1 MIRETSLITNIKR
14 WARQDTF
21 KVVAIAALLIILVAA
36 VVRHALLLSQ
46 HNVPVGIDGYYY
58 VLQIDALKK
67 NHRLYFPS
75 HTPFV
80 LYFLT
85 AIGYFTNNSVTAVK
99 VGTLLLD
106 ILLCLAI
113 FALTVS
119 TTHNLWLG
127 VLGSALAT
135 VSGLHL
141 YMIAEFINTLG
152 ALTFLVLSG
161 WCIVRWTQTRGPKWI
176 GLAVVS
182 LAAAVFSHQMAVG
195 VISVVAVS
203 LFLFK
208 GLVSSRSEGRYAF
221 AALIA
226 FVAIYFAPAL
236 LKAQA
241 VIDIPERLRTE
252 LTAIPHWP
260 ISYNYFPETLMLAL
274 FAPVALVLLLGPMRR
289 IGAGTIG
296 GSLTGLVAIWSLLV
310 TLNPF
315 LTEDRGWTEIVG
327 RIRGLAY
334 IQVALLV
341 PAVIWLLFSA
351 RRKFTI
357 YVLAIL
363 PPFAILT
370 ALSPL
375 PLGLRGEYLVRR
387 AELAQKLPYYIDRVG
402 KDSLI
407 TASHGDQFLVTAT
420 LGIASQRL
428 PQENTASRTVYWL
441 LDTSKHQ
448 PPALAESVV
457 VVDHST
463 SRTVLV
469 EDGVLRS
476 YLLSATDADKRTLI
490 SYNRHLLVAYRRG
503 GPGSPFRLR

>member
-1 MIRETSLITNIKR
+1 MNNIHLFTNIKR
-14 WARQDTF
+14 WSRQDNF
-21 KVVAIAALLIILVAA
+21 KLVAIVALLIVLVTGA
-36 VVRHALLLSQ
+36 VRDARRLSQ
-46 HNVPVGIDGYYY
+46 YNVPVGIDGYYY
-58 VLQIDALKK
+58 VLQIDALKN

-85 AIGYFTNNSVTAVK
+85 VISFFTNDAVTAVK
-99 VGTLLLD
+99 VGSVLLETLLC
-106 ILLCLAI
+106 IGI

-119 TTHNLWLG
+119 ATHNLCLG
-127 VLGSALAT
+127 VLSSALAT

-152 ALTFLVLSG
+152 ALTFLVWSG
-161 WCIVRWTQTRGPKWI
+161 WFTIRWVQTRALKWI
-176 GLAVVS
+176 SLAVVF
-182 LAAAVFSHQMAVG
+182 LAAAVFSHQMAIG
-195 VISVVAVS
+195 VVLVVAVC

-208 GLVSSRSEGRYAF
+208 GLVSSKSEGRYAF
-221 AALIA
+221 ATLIVL
-226 FVAIYFAPAL
+226 VAIYFAPAL

-241 VIDIPERLRTE
+241 VVDIPERLRTE

-260 ISYNYFPETLMLAL
+260 ISYSYFPETLMLAV
-274 FAPVALVLLLGPMRR
+274 FAPVALLLLLGPMRR
-289 IGAGTIG
+289 TAAGTLG
-296 GSLTGLVAIWSLLV
+296 GSLAGLVAIWSLLV

-334 IQVALLV
+334 IQVALIF
-341 PAVIWLLFSA
+341 PAVIWLMFSA
-351 RRKFTI
+351 RRKFAF

-375 PLGLRGEYLVRR
+375 PLGLRGEYLMRR
-387 AELAQKLPYYIDRVG
+387 AELAQNLPHYIDRVS

-407 TASHGDQFLVTAT
+407 IASHGDQFLVTAT
-420 LGIASQRL
+420 LGVASQRL
-428 PQENTASRTVYWL
+428 PPENSESRTVYWL
-441 LDTSKHQ
+441 LDTSKNQ
-448 PPALAESVV
+448 SPALESIVV
-457 VVDHST
+457 VEYPT

-469 EDGVLRS
+469 EGEVLRS
-476 YLLSATDADKRTLI
+476 YLLSAPDVEKRRLI
-490 SYNRHLLVAYRRG
+490 SYNRHLIMAYNRG
-503 GPGSPFRLR
+503 GPGSPFR

>member
-176 GLAVVS
+176 GLAVVY

-274 FAPVALVLLLGPMRR
+274 FAPVALVLLGPMRR
-289 IGAGTIG
+289 AGVGSVG
-296 GSLTGLVAIWSLLV
+296 GSLAGMVAIWSLLV

-315 LTEDRGWTEIVG
+315 LAEDRGWTEIVG

-334 IQVALLV
+334 IQVAPILPV
-341 PAVIWLLFSA
+341 VIWLVFSA
-351 RRKFTI
+351 RRKFAF
-357 YVLAIL
+357 YVLASL

-370 ALSPL
+370 VLSRP
-375 PLGLRGEYLVRR
+375 PLGLRSEYLMRR
-387 AELAQKLPYYIDRVG
+387 AELAQKLPDYVDRVG

-407 TASHGDQFLVTAT
+407 IASHGDQFLVTAT
-420 LGIASQRL
+420 LEVASQRL
-428 PQENTASRTVYWL
+428 PPENSESRTVYWL
-441 LDTSKHQ
+441 LDTSKEQ
-448 PPALAESVV
+448 SPALESIVV
-457 VVDHST
+457 V
-463 SRTVLV
+463 
-469 EDGVLRS
+469 E
-476 YLLSATDADKRTLI
+476 
-490 SYNRHLLVAYRRG
+490 
-503 GPGSPFRLR
+503 